1 MIKNYKMIFQ
11 KINKTVIQKI
21 KIMNNNIKIIKI
33 KNNKECIKKQKFE
46 N

>member
-1 MIKNYKMIFQ
+1 MIKYYKMIFQ

-21 KIMNNNIKIIKI
+21 KKMNNNVRIIKI
-33 KNNKECIKKQKFE
+33 KNNKECIEKNKIE